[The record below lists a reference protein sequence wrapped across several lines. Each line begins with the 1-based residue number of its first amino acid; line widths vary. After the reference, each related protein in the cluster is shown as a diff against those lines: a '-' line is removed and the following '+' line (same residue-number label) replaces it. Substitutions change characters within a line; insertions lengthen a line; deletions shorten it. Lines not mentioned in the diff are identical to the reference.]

1 MIYLTGDTHGQF
13 GRIEKF
19 CERMET
25 SRDDVMII
33 LGDAGINF
41 SGGLIDRRKKEQI
54 DQLPITLFCIHGN
67 HERRPET
74 IPSYHEETWRQG
86 TVYVEQDFR
95 HILFAKDGE
104 VYDLNGIRAIAIGG
118 AYSIDWM
125 YRTYGRSW
133 WPDEQPSP
141 TVKARVEAKLEQL
154 DWKVDVV
161 LSHTTPLKYEPT
173 EVFLSGI
180 DQTRVDKSTEVWLDG
195 LEERLAYGKWYCGH
209 YHTEKTVDRLQLM
222 FEDYAALDTAVEG
235 KRQLL

>member
-13 GRIEKF
+13 ERIEKF
-19 CERMET
+19 CEKVGT
-25 SRDDVMII
+25 SCKDVMII

-41 SGGLIDRRKKEQI
+41 SGGLIDRCKKEKI
-54 DQLPITLFCIHGN
+54 SKLPITLFCIHGN

-74 IPSYHEETWRQG
+74 IPSYREETWCKG
-86 TVYVEQDFR
+86 VVYVEQDFPT
-95 HILFAKDGE
+95 ILFAKDGE
-104 VYDLNGIRAIAIGG
+104 VYDLNGVQAIAIGG

-141 TVKARVEAKLEQL
+141 AIKARVEAKLEQL
-154 DWKVDVV
+154 GWKVNVV

-180 DQTRVDKSTEVWLDG
+180 DQARVDKSTEAWLDR
-195 LEERLAYGKWYCGH
+195 LEERLTYGMWYCGH
-209 YHTEKTVDRLQLM
+209 YHTVKTVDRIQLM
-222 FEDYAALDTAVEG
+222 FEDYATMYMDG
-235 KRQLL
+235 